1 MYVYMFSQT
10 FLPSIMNI
18 LELNQ
23 IIPYMTSEKEKNL
36 RIKSLKS
43 DSETISVDPGRIQN
57 TESLKKIENRL
68 PKQIMQNLSFYIFNK
83 PTTY

>member
-18 LELNQ
+18 FKLNQ

-36 RIKSLKS
+36 TIKSL
-43 DSETISVDPGRIQN
+43 
-57 TESLKKIENRL
+57 LL
-68 PKQIMQNLSFYIFNK
+68 
-83 PTTY
+83 